1 MKISV
6 AITDTNDPK
15 LETAFH
21 PLNAS
26 GKSGILRGIN
36 FFYANLMLLSFLIL
50 RLG

>member
-26 GKSGILRGIN
+26 GKSGILRGIP
-36 FFYANLMLLSFLIL
+36 ARPKKCCL
-50 RLG
+50 